1 MNQDYMKEKPVF
13 LLLVSMGVPMIV
25 SMIAGALYNIVDSI
39 FVAGISEDAMTALSL
54 VFPIQNLAHAAGIG
68 FGIGINAMIA
78 RLLGENRLDEA
89 NAAASQGLFLS
100 LLHGLALMAAGYL
113 IMPHF
118 LSMFTEDPQIIAYG
132 LEYSSIVFLFAAIDN
147 MGMAYEKIYQA
158 AGKMVTSMN
167 SVLLGCVVNII
178 LDPILIFGLGPIP
191 AYGIRGAAW
200 ATGLGQ
206 TASLVFYLII
216 SRWRPIHVRVSPRQM
231 RPEAGLC
238 RGMYSVGVAA
248 TLNLALTSLLLTAL
262 NGILAPFSQV
272 YILVLG
278 VYYKLQALLY
288 QAANGLVQG
297 MRPLIGFN
305 YGAGERE
312 RVRRIYHCAMGIIAG
327 IMISGTLL
335 CQAAP
340 GWLMSL
346 FTENP
351 DTIAIGRDA
360 LRIISPGFIVSAVS
374 VAASGALEGLGRGFA
389 SLKISLMRYV
399 IVIIPAAF
407 LLSRMLGLGPAGV
420 WHAFWIAEP
429 AAAVFSFFTYRR
441 EVE

>member
-1 MNQDYMKEKPVF
+1 
-13 LLLVSMGVPMIV
+13 
-25 SMIAGALYNIVDSI
+25 
-39 FVAGISEDAMTALSL
+39 
-54 VFPIQNLAHAAGIG
+54 
-68 FGIGINAMIA
+68 
-78 RLLGENRLDEA
+78 
-89 NAAASQGLFLS
+89 
-100 LLHGLALMAAGYL
+100 
-113 IMPHF
+113 
-118 LSMFTEDPQIIAYG
+118 
-132 LEYSSIVFLFAAIDN
+132 
-147 MGMAYEKIYQA
+147 
-158 AGKMVTSMN
+158 
-167 SVLLGCVVNII
+167 
-178 LDPILIFGLGPIP
+178 
-191 AYGIRGAAW
+191 
-200 ATGLGQ
+200 
-206 TASLVFYLII
+206 
-216 SRWRPIHVRVSPRQM
+216 
-231 RPEAGLC
+231 
-238 RGMYSVGVAA
+238 
-248 TLNLALTSLLLTAL
+248 
-262 NGILAPFSQV
+262 
-272 YILVLG
+272 
-278 VYYKLQALLY
+278 
-288 QAANGLVQG
+288 

-420 WHAFWIAEP
+420 WHAFWIAET